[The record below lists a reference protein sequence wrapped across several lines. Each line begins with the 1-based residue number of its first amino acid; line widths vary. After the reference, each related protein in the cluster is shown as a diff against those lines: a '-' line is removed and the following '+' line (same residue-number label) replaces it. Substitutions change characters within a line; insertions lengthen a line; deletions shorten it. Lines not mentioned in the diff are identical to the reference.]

1 MTARST
7 KMRRCGWIGIGTM
20 GNPLSRRLMSAGFE
34 LRGYDPDPGAMERIV
49 AAGATA
55 AESPAMVAEMADV
68 VFSMVPNDN
77 ILLDIVSGPDGIA
90 RTIRPGSVHVD
101 LSTVSPEASARV
113 AEVMSGTGA
122 AYLRCPVSGSTSNA
136 ESGSL
141 TLLVSGPE
149 DAVEDLSA
157 ILSVFGENRLYFG
170 AGEEARIVKL
180 MINMMVGVM
189 PALIGEAVEF
199 GVRQGLPRDTAI
211 EAINNSVAAT
221 PLGRYKSDMLKS
233 EDWSPMATTDLVA
246 KDMDLAMAIGRDQH
260 IPLTLTTMVRQ
271 YYAMLQAGGD
281 GGNDFFKVSTWP
293 KWGGKDD

>member
-34 LRGYDPDPGAMERIV
+34 LRGYDPDPSAMERIV

-77 ILLDIVSGPDGIA
+77 VLLDIVSGPDGIA

-211 EAINNSVAAT
+211 EAINNSRSCNPAWPLQERHAQKRRLEPDGDNGSRCQGHGSRHGDRQGPAHPSDADHDGPAILCHAA
-221 PLGRYKSDMLKS
+221 GRRRWRRRFLQGVH
-233 EDWSPMATTDLVA
+233 MAE
-246 KDMDLAMAIGRDQH
+246 MGR
-260 IPLTLTTMVRQ
+260 
-271 YYAMLQAGGD
+271 
-281 GGNDFFKVSTWP
+281 
-293 KWGGKDD
+293 